1 MPPIPT
7 LPLFPI
13 LDEKLLTLL
22 RSLSASDWE
31 KPTLASRWKVK
42 DIATHLLDGNIR
54 GLSLS
59 RDGYM
64 GEGPGAIHSYQDLLN
79 YLNHLNMSWTDAL
92 KRVSPLLLTDLL
104 ELTGKQYYEHLKTL
118 DPFGKAI
125 FSVAWAGEESS
136 ETWFHIA
143 REYTEKWH
151 HQQQIRYALGQE
163 AELYQRELYF
173 PYLDTSMRAL
183 PHHYRSVAGNPG
195 DQIAFEVTG
204 AGGGWWNLL
213 YRDKS
218 WTLGSGAGDAA
229 LCTVSLPGD
238 IAWRIFT
245 KGISAE
251 EAQSR
256 LLIEGRQELG
266 AHICT
271 MLAVMA

>member
-1 MPPIPT
+1 MPPIST

-13 LDEKLLTLL
+13 LDEKLLALL

-31 KPTLASRWKVK
+31 KQTLASRWKVK
-42 DIATHLLDGNIR
+42 DIAAHLLDGNIR

-59 RDGYM
+59 RDGYT
-64 GEGPGAIHSYQDLLN
+64 GEGPGAISSYQELLN
-79 YLNHLNMSWTDAL
+79 YLNHLNMSWTEAL

-118 DPFGKAI
+118 DPFGKAL
-125 FSVAWAGEESS
+125 FSVAWAGEEVS

-163 AELYQRELYF
+163 VELYQQELYF

-204 AGGGWWNLL
+204 EGGGRWNLF
-213 YRDKS
+213 YRNES
-218 WTLGSGAGDAA
+218 WTLGTDTGDAA

-256 LLIEGRQELG
+256 SVIRGKQELG
-266 AHICT
+266 AHIFT